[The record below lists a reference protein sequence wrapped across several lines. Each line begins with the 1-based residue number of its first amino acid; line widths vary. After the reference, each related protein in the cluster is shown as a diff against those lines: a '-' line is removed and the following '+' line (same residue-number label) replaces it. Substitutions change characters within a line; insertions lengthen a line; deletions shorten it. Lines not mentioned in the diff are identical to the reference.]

1 MPDRSHLADH
11 DAADRRRAWL
21 RQRHTTAHELV
32 CLLLRY
38 TPEADRRRALGQLS
52 TSELR
57 RLARLLSEASD
68 LRQVARAIL
77 ADLRLHHR
85 TEGMTND
92 S

>member
-1 MPDRSHLADH
+1 MPDQPPLSEPQARAHA
-11 DAADRRRAWL
+11 RAWL

-38 TPEADRRRALGQLS
+38 APEADRSHALSQLS
-52 TSELR
+52 TGELR

-77 ADLRLHHR
+77 TDLAASSMPRP
-85 TEGMTND
+85 
-92 S
+92 